1 MKLILSKKQEKKG
14 IMGGKIVY
22 TLTIKADIT
31 EQERDNLQKY
41 GMTDELLY
49 SDVEGDPA
57 SSVWKSIKTI
67 ATATTIR
74 VSDLSQGKTI
84 ECKDFIEIMMV
95 EDRVKSACR
104 TLKNLLDAMAN
115 FEGEQVIN
123 ID

>member
-1 MKLILSKKQEKKG
+1 MKLVLSKKQEKKG
-14 IMGGKIVY
+14 MVSSKVVY
-22 TLTIKADIT
+22 SLTIRADIT
-31 EQERDNLQKY
+31 EQEKDNLQKY
-41 GMTDELLY
+41 GMANEVIY

-67 ATATTIR
+67 ATSTVIR

-84 ECKDFIEIMMV
+84 ECKDFIEIIQV
-95 EDRVKSACR
+95 EEKVKQACQ
-104 TLKNLLDAMAN
+104 TLKNLLEAMAN